1 MATVPSIVHE
11 AVVTAVDS
19 VHGIVSVVVT
29 DSGSESCAACA
40 AAFLCR
46 HKGAEAISVP
56 AADAASFRP
65 GERVRIAA
73 DSLMHRRSVALM
85 LGLPCLM
92 LLLPLVALIL
102 LGLPEWV
109 AFMAGMAG
117 CALTYLCLYL
127 RRRRLGEAFSFRV
140 VGRDKASAVVEH
152 S

>member
-1 MATVPSIVHE
+1 MVTVPSIVHE

-19 VHGIVSVVVT
+19 VNGVISVVVA
-29 DSGSESCAACA
+29 DSDSESCAACA
-40 AAFLCR
+40 AASLCR
-46 HKGAEAISVP
+46 HRGAEAIKVP
-56 AADAASFRP
+56 AADPASFRP

-73 DSLMHRRSVALM
+73 DSMMHRRSVALM

-102 LGLPEWV
+102 LGLPEWA
-109 AFMAGMAG
+109 AFLAGMAG

-140 VGRDKASAVVEH
+140 VGRDMASAVVRQ